1 MRIIFVFLLALAAS
15 LNVAVAGVADK
26 CMSCHDPSD
35 SMSLAGE
42 DVNELVDMIKNI
54 RSGAVRHPP
63 GLTALSD
70 EDIAAIAAELHSAD

>member
-1 MRIIFVFLLALAAS
+1 MVFAAS
-15 LNVAVAGVADK
+15 CNAAIAGVADK
-26 CMSCHDPSD
+26 CMGCHDPAD

-63 GLTALSD
+63 GLTDLSD
-70 EDIAAIAAELHSAD
+70 EDIAAIAAELHSAG